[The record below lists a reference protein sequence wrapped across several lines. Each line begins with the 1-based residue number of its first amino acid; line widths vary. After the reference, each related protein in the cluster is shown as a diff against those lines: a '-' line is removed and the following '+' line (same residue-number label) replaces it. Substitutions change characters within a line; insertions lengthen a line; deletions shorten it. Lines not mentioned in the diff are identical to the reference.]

1 MPIRLSNK
9 ERTAVREEV
18 ERVIKDAVLNVASVL
33 DLYYIG
39 DDYKLHE
46 GDIFAK
52 RTCYSYLSQ
61 RFPLAWGRAVP
72 KSILE
77 HLEKNNTFACTNGE
91 KVYFSL
97 DLFAKQYYQFLE
109 KAEVSVEDFLEDSHH
124 KVRCDVQTV
133 LAHEYTHILMC
144 HSLRLTQFAKKSKS
158 EDNIHTYALACE
170 IEANR
175 GKGVNVSSGAYK
187 IGVTEAAFPEVVG
200 VYGLQNIYETLKR
213 KFGDKIDKVARKFAA
228 EGPQEQNTQ
237 KAKGTQKANGTQEQ
251 GNSSSTEQSQAQA
264 EPSKN
269 PDEEGFTE
277 AQLEAIKRTV
287 NTSKEALG
295 RPESLGTHQPE
306 ETAKEFLEEH
316 NISQSML
323 ESGDIKDI
331 FKSIDTAAMKAQM
344 QQEMGK
350 LKGILSGSDLGIN
363 RKPTYSRPSRKES
376 TDGLMKKGIKRGKA
390 KSPTVLIAVDQ
401 SGSMQETTSKEVL
414 AAIMEV
420 MRVIGKSMKGSYI
433 CLHDVSLHRVSPLKD
448 YKQVAAAFYAGGNN
462 DFEKV
467 LALALQKGVE
477 MVINVGD
484 GLDTLCDP
492 KLLAE
497 FKKRKMRWVD
507 VLISGVSKA
516 YVEDCIAV
524 EPGMIAGRIGS
535 SGADKKAKEL
545 RIKRTIIQLK

>member
-1 MPIRLSNK
+1 MPIRLSNR
-9 ERTAVREEV
+9 ERDTVREEV
-18 ERVIKDAVLNVASVL
+18 SRVIETAIVNVASEL
-33 DLYYIG
+33 GLYYIG
-39 DDYKLHE
+39 DDFKLHE
-46 GDIFAK
+46 GNIFAK
-52 RTCYSYLSQ
+52 KTCYSYLSQ
-61 RFPLAWGRAVP
+61 RFPLTWGRAVP

-97 DLFAKQYYQFLE
+97 DLFAEQYYQFLE
-109 KAEVSVEDFLEDSHH
+109 KAEVSVESFLEDSHY
-124 KVRCDVQTV
+124 KVRCDVKTV
-133 LAHEYTHILMC
+133 IAHEYTHILMC

-158 EDNIHTYALACE
+158 RNNIHTYALACE

-175 GKGVNVSSGAYK
+175 GKGVVVSSGAYK
-187 IGVTEAAFPEVVG
+187 IGVTEAAFPEVAG
-200 VYGLQNIYETLKR
+200 VYGLQNIYEALKR
-213 KFGDKIDKVARKFAA
+213 KFGDKIDKVARNFAS
-228 EGPQEQNTQ
+228 EGN
-237 KAKGTQKANGTQEQ
+237 QEQ
-251 GNSSSTEQSQAQA
+251 GNSSSSGQPKPGQEKSAEPSQAQA
-264 EPSKN
+264 ESSKN
-269 PDEEGFTE
+269 SDEGSFTE
-277 AQLEAIKRTV
+277 AQLEAIKRV
-287 NTSKEALG
+287 VSASKESFG
-295 RPESLGTHQPE
+295 RPESLGAHQPE
-306 ETAKEFLEEH
+306 ETVKEFLEEH

-331 FKSIDTAAMKAQM
+331 FKSIDTAAMKVQM
-344 QQEMGK
+344 YREMGK

-401 SGSMQETTSKEVL
+401 SGSMQSTTSKEVL

-420 MRVIGKSMKGSYI
+420 IRVIGKSMKGSYI
-433 CLHDVSLHRVSPLKD
+433 CLHDTSLHFVSPLKD
-448 YKQVAAAFYAGGNN
+448 YKQVAAAFCAGGSN

-467 LALALQKGVE
+467 LALALKKGVE

-492 KLLAE
+492 ELLAE
-497 FKKRKMRWVD
+497 FKKRQMRWVD

-524 EPGMIAGRIGS
+524 EPGIIAGRIGTRE
-535 SGADKKAKEL
+535 ADKKAKEL
-545 RIKRTIIQLK
+545 RINRTIIQLR

>member
-1 MPIRLSNK
+1 MPIRLSNR
-9 ERTAVREEV
+9 ERDTVREEV
-18 ERVIKDAVLNVASVL
+18 SRVIETAIVNVASEL
-33 DLYYIG
+33 GLYYIG
-39 DDYKLHE
+39 DDFKLHE
-46 GDIFAK
+46 GNIFAK
-52 RTCYSYLSQ
+52 KTCYSYLSQ
-61 RFPLAWGRAVP
+61 RFPLTWGRAVP

-97 DLFAKQYYQFLE
+97 DLFAEQYYQFLE
-109 KAEVSVEDFLEDSHH
+109 KAEVSVESFLEDSHH
-124 KVRCDVQTV
+124 KVRCDVKTV
-133 LAHEYTHILMC
+133 IAHEYTHILMC

-158 EDNIHTYALACE
+158 RNNIHTYALACE

-175 GKGVNVSSGAYK
+175 GKGVVVSSGAYK
-187 IGVTEAAFPEVVG
+187 IGVTEAAFPEVAD
-200 VYGLQNIYETLKR
+200 VYGLQNIYEALKR
-213 KFGDKIDKVARKFAA
+213 KFGDKIDKVARNFAS
-228 EGPQEQNTQ
+228 E
-237 KAKGTQKANGTQEQ
+237 GTQEQ
-251 GNSSSTEQSQAQA
+251 GNSSSSGQPKPGQEKSAEPSQAQA
-264 EPSKN
+264 ESSKDS
-269 PDEEGFTE
+269 DEGSFTE
-277 AQLEAIKRTV
+277 AQLEAIKRV
-287 NTSKEALG
+287 VSASKESFG
-295 RPESLGTHQPE
+295 RPESLGAHQPE
-306 ETAKEFLEEH
+306 ETVKEFLEEH

-331 FKSIDTAAMKAQM
+331 FKSIDTAAMKVQM
-344 QQEMGK
+344 YREMGK

-401 SGSMQETTSKEVL
+401 SGSMQSTTSKEVL

-420 MRVIGKSMKGSYI
+420 IRVIGKSMKGSYI
-433 CLHDVSLHRVSPLKD
+433 CLHDTSLHFVSPLKD
-448 YKQVAAAFYAGGNN
+448 YKQVAAAFCAGGSN

-467 LALALQKGVE
+467 LALALKKGVE

-484 GLDTLCDP
+484 GLDTICDP

-497 FKKRKMRWVD
+497 FKKRQMRWVD

-524 EPGMIAGRIGS
+524 EPGIIAGTIGTRE
-535 SGADKKAKEL
+535 ADKKAKEL
-545 RIKRTIIQLK
+545 RIKRTIIQLR

>member
-1 MPIRLSNK
+1 MPIRLSNR
-9 ERTAVREEV
+9 ERDTVREEV
-18 ERVIKDAVLNVASVL
+18 SRVIETAIVNVASEL
-33 DLYYIG
+33 GLYYIG
-39 DDYKLHE
+39 DDFKLHE
-46 GDIFAK
+46 GNIFAK
-52 RTCYSYLSQ
+52 KTCYSYLSQ
-61 RFPLAWGRAVP
+61 RFPLTWGRAVP

-97 DLFAKQYYQFLE
+97 DLFAEQYYQFLE
-109 KAEVSVEDFLEDSHH
+109 KAEVSVESFLEDSHY
-124 KVRCDVQTV
+124 KVRCDVKTV
-133 LAHEYTHILMC
+133 IAHEYTHILMC

-158 EDNIHTYALACE
+158 RNNIHTYALACE

-175 GKGVNVSSGAYK
+175 GKGVVVSSGAYK
-187 IGVTEAAFPEVVG
+187 IGVTEAAFPEVAG
-200 VYGLQNIYETLKR
+200 VYGLQNIYEALKR
-213 KFGDKIDKVARKFAA
+213 KFGDKIDKVARNFAS
-228 EGPQEQNTQ
+228 EGN
-237 KAKGTQKANGTQEQ
+237 QEQ
-251 GNSSSTEQSQAQA
+251 GNSSSSGQPKPGQEKSAEPSQAQA
-264 EPSKN
+264 ESSKN
-269 PDEEGFTE
+269 SDEGSFTE
-277 AQLEAIKRTV
+277 AQLEAIKRV
-287 NTSKEALG
+287 VSASKESFG
-295 RPESLGTHQPE
+295 RPESLGAHQPE
-306 ETAKEFLEEH
+306 ETVKEFLEEH

-331 FKSIDTAAMKAQM
+331 FKSIDTAAMKVQM
-344 QQEMGK
+344 YREMGK

-401 SGSMQETTSKEVL
+401 SGSMQSTTSKEVL

-420 MRVIGKSMKGSYI
+420 IRVIGKSMKGSYI
-433 CLHDVSLHRVSPLKD
+433 CLHDTSLHFVSPLKD
-448 YKQVAAAFYAGGNN
+448 YKQVAAAFCAGGSN

-467 LALALQKGVE
+467 LALALKKGVE

-492 KLLAE
+492 ELLAE
-497 FKKRKMRWVD
+497 FKKRQLRWVD

-524 EPGMIAGRIGS
+524 EPGIIAGRIGTRE
-535 SGADKKAKEL
+535 ADKKAKEL
-545 RIKRTIIQLK
+545 RINRTIIQLR